1 MNADEAAGLLS
12 DLGRVCVTC
21 AVPDDLLADALP
33 LLLDLAGA
41 RAVVVV
47 RPSGG
52 GRYRV
57 AAQAGHPLEPDD
69 SLLDL
74 PGLEGGRL
82 SAVAVPA
89 AWAADGIVHGS
100 AMPLP
105 GRGGVVILAWDD
117 DLQPAMS
124 WLSAA
129 LALVDGALTRLHAED
144 QLSDLMQRVDSAQQ
158 LANMG
163 DYDWHIAS
171 DTNRWS
177 DQLYRIY
184 GHVPQ
189 SFNASYERFLSH
201 IHPDDRGRIA
211 EIHQHAYAT
220 GEPYQMI
227 ERIVRPDGQVRFLS
241 SNGQVIRDADGAPVR
256 MRGTCIDVTD
266 RILAEQERE
275 RIAARFRSLVES
287 APDAIMVV
295 DIHGQIVQANGRAN
309 ELLGAEPVGHALDEV
324 SPSAGAAG
332 HAVVATGLD
341 GRALRLDV
349 STAQL
354 SRVDDEGMTAIFL
367 RDAAP
372 RLASEAVAAALRE
385 AQVRRHQALEIN
397 DNVVQGLT
405 AALYSLAGGN
415 VEAGTSYLERTVS
428 AARRLMNEWLHP
440 FDGAE
445 LRPGDLVRDAPSTLD
460 DAPHHGPHDDAAPDA
475 AGIAAE
481 QPPRILIVDDN
492 DDVRTLIREHVE
504 AIGSYDVIGEA
515 ADGEEAVQLA
525 SRLRPDLVL
534 LDLAMPRMDGLQ
546 ALPLILDAVPGVR
559 VIVLSGFDQGTMAEK
574 ALAAGAAC
582 YVEKS
587 IRINLAATLA
597 DVLNAA

>member
-1 MNADEAAGLLS
+1 MNAEEAAGILS
-12 DLGRVCVTC
+12 DLGRMCATVTE
-21 AVPDDLLADALP
+21 PDDLLTKALP
-33 LLLDLAGA
+33 LVLDLAGA
-41 RAVVVV
+41 RAVHVL

-52 GRYRV
+52 GRHRV
-57 AAQAGHPLEPDD
+57 VAQAGQPLEPDD
-69 SLLDL
+69 SLPDL
-74 PGLEGGRL
+74 PSVERGRL
-82 SAVAVPA
+82 TAVPVPD
-89 AWAADGIVHGS
+89 AWAADGILRSS
-100 AMPLP
+100 AIPLP
-105 GRGGVVILAWDD
+105 GRSGIAILAWDND
-117 DLQPAMS
+117 RQPAMP

-129 LALVDGALTRLHAED
+129 LAMVGSALARLHAED
-144 QLSDLMQRVDSAQQ
+144 QLSDLMLRVDSAQQ

-184 GHVPQ
+184 GHAPQ

-201 IHPDDRGRIA
+201 IHPDDRERIA

-241 SNGQVIRDADGAPVR
+241 SNGQVMRDSGGTPVR

-266 RILAEQERE
+266 RILAEQERG
-275 RIAARFRSLVES
+275 RIAARLRSLVES

-295 DIHGQIVQANGRAN
+295 DVRGQIVQANGRAN
-309 ELLGAEPVGHALDEV
+309 ELLGADPVGHALDEV
-324 SPSAGAAG
+324 SQLAGAAG
-332 HAVVATGLD
+332 RAVPATGLD
-341 GRALRLDV
+341 GRALQLDV
-349 STAQL
+349 STAQF
-354 SRVDDEGMTAIFL
+354 SRVDDEGMTAVFL
-367 RDAAP
+367 HDAAP
-372 RLASEAVAAALRE
+372 RLASEALAAALRE
-385 AQVRRHQALEIN
+385 VQVRRRQALEIN

-405 AALYSLAGGN
+405 AALYSLARGN

-428 AARRLMNEWLHP
+428 AARRLMNEWLRP
-440 FDGAE
+440 LNGEE
-445 LRPGDLVRDAPSTLD
+445 LQPGDLVRDAPSTLD
-460 DAPHHGPHDDAAPDA
+460 DAPQHDAAPRA
-475 AGIAAE
+475 SGIEAE

-504 AIGSYDVIGEA
+504 AIGSYDVVGEA
-515 ADGEEAVQLA
+515 ADGEEAVRMA
-525 SRLRPDLVL
+525 SGLQPDVVL

-559 VIVLSGFDQGTMAEK
+559 VIVLSGFDQGTMADK
-574 ALAAGAAC
+574 ALAAGAAR

-587 IRINLAATLA
+587 ARINLAGVLA
-597 DVLNAA
+597 DVLTAA